1 MATIQR
7 GSGWSIKLVF
17 TLYKFFGYK
26 FTYYLMYPVTF
37 FYFIFA
43 SNVYKSLKIYYEK
56 LNIPFTKKIYY
67 NHLFMFAMCMV
78 DRFISKYD
86 CASYTYTYENKDF
99 IKEKVDS
106 GSILLLSHFGG
117 WSSSTCNTLSNNI
130 ANIIPS
136 GYAGF
141 TTRINTAITP
151 INIPYIHFP
160 LFVCA
165 AVTGSVAIKT
175 APNINPPIT

>member
-56 LNIPFTKKIYY
+56 LNIPFTKKI
-67 NHLFMFAMCMV
+67 
-78 DRFISKYD
+78 FIHYGYKQ
-86 CASYTYTYENKDF
+86 K
-99 IKEKVDS
+99 
-106 GSILLLSHFGG
+106 
-117 WSSSTCNTLSNNI
+117 NTLI
-130 ANIIPS
+130 C
-136 GYAGF
+136 
-141 TTRINTAITP
+141 RR
-151 INIPYIHFP
+151 
-160 LFVCA
+160 C
-165 AVTGSVAIKT
+165 
-175 APNINPPIT
+175 

>member
-67 NHLFMFAMCMV
+67 NHLFMFAMCM
-78 DRFISKYD
+78 
-86 CASYTYTYENKDF
+86 
-99 IKEKVDS
+99 
-106 GSILLLSHFGG
+106 
-117 WSSSTCNTLSNNI
+117 
-130 ANIIPS
+130 
-136 GYAGF
+136 
-141 TTRINTAITP
+141 
-151 INIPYIHFP
+151 
-160 LFVCA
+160 
-165 AVTGSVAIKT
+165 
-175 APNINPPIT
+175 

>member
-56 LNIPFTKKIYY
+56 LNIPFTKKSITIIF
-67 NHLFMFAMCMV
+67 LCLL
-78 DRFISKYD
+78 
-86 CASYTYTYENKDF
+86 CA
-99 IKEKVDS
+99 
-106 GSILLLSHFGG
+106 
-117 WSSSTCNTLSNNI
+117 W
-130 ANIIPS
+130 
-136 GYAGF
+136 
-141 TTRINTAITP
+141 
-151 INIPYIHFP
+151 
-160 LFVCA
+160 
-165 AVTGSVAIKT
+165 
-175 APNINPPIT
+175 

>member
-43 SNVYKSLKIYYEK
+43 NNVYKSLKIYYEK

-67 NHLFMFAMCMV
+67 NHLFFFFMCMV
-78 DRFISKYD
+78 DRFI
-86 CASYTYTYENKDF
+86 
-99 IKEKVDS
+99 
-106 GSILLLSHFGG
+106 
-117 WSSSTCNTLSNNI
+117 
-130 ANIIPS
+130 
-136 GYAGF
+136 
-141 TTRINTAITP
+141 
-151 INIPYIHFP
+151 
-160 LFVCA
+160 
-165 AVTGSVAIKT
+165 
-175 APNINPPIT
+175 